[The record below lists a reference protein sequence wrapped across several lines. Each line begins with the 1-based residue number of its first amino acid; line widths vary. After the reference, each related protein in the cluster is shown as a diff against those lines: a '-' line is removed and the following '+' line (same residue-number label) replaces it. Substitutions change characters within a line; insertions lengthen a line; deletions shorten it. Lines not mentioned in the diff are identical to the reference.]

1 MSILYVNTQ
10 GAKLRHS
17 GGRFIVMQGEEE
29 LLSQP
34 EASVDS
40 VVLMGYAQ
48 MSTQAVH
55 ALLDAGIPVI
65 YLSRGGRFKGMLQ
78 PGYLKNVQLRL
89 AQYEASLDAV
99 LAVGVAREIVRSK
112 LDASQKTLARWRQR
126 QWLEDAEPGL
136 AIAEWMQKLNGAESV
151 EAVRAI
157 EAMSAKLYFEAL
169 GQTLP
174 PPFEW
179 NGRNRQP
186 PLDPV
191 NALLSLTYMM
201 LTGECV
207 GACYPAG
214 LDPFVGFLHQLDYG
228 RPSLALDLLEPF
240 RPALC
245 DRFVMRLLQQE
256 VFHPEDFCQSEENGC
271 RLHADRFADYIHAY
285 AEYMHEADDNRR
297 GKAVGEMARRIAEA
311 VNIRQPVVFGDILG
325 GWA

>member
-17 GGRFIVMQGEEE
+17 GGRFIAMRGDEE

-40 VVLMGYAQ
+40 VVLMGYVQ
-48 MSTQAVH
+48 ISTQAVH

-65 YLSRGGRFKGMLQ
+65 YLSRAGRFKGMLQ
-78 PGYLKNVQLRL
+78 PGYPKNVQLRL
-89 AQYEASLDAV
+89 AQYDASLDASF
-99 LAVGVAREIVRSK
+99 AVDMAREIVRAK
-112 LDASQKTLARWRQR
+112 LDASQKTLSRWRQR
-126 QWLEDAEPGL
+126 QWLEDAEPGR
-136 AIAEWMQKLNGAESV
+136 AIAQRSRELDASETVES
-151 EAVRAI
+151 VRAI
-157 EAMSAKLYFEAL
+157 EAMSAKLYFDAL

-256 VFHPEDFCQSEENGC
+256 VFHPDDFCHSEENGC
-271 RLHADRFADYIHAY
+271 RLQADRFADYIRAY
-285 AEYMHEADDNRR
+285 AEYMHEADGNRR
-297 GKAVGEMARRIAEA
+297 GKSVGDMARRIADA
-311 VNIRQPVVFGDILG
+311 IKARQSAQFGDLLG